1 MHPFL
6 KIAMFWGLL
15 PFATFA
21 YGQEKLP
28 STDAPPAIVL
38 RDARGAEH
46 RFPDQDQ
53 EVKASVVIFLMTD
66 CPVANAMVPDLR
78 DLASRYAPLGIR
90 FYGIFS
96 GEKPEDIARHS
107 EDYRI
112 SFPCLLDDSGV
123 LAEKCGAT
131 RVPEAAI
138 FDKNGKSIYRGRIDD
153 RAVRIGRMKPV
164 PAERNLADALAALVA
179 GKPLP
184 PPQPATAGCFIPKQ
198 SSQVTQQ
205 PNPQSNP

>member
-1 MHPFL
+1 MQPFL
-6 KIAMFWGLL
+6 KIAMFVWVL
-15 PFATFA
+15 PFTLLS
-21 YGQEKLP
+21 YGQEESRTP
-28 STDAPPAIVL
+28 DSPPAIVL

-46 RFPDQDQ
+46 RFPDQNQ

-78 DLASRYAPLGIR
+78 ELASRYAPLGIR

-96 GEKPEDIARHS
+96 GEEPEDILRHS
-107 EDYRI
+107 KDYRI
-112 SFPCLLDDSGV
+112 AFPCLLDDSGV

-138 FDKNGKSIYRGRIDD
+138 FDKNGRSVYRGRIDD

-205 PNPQSNP
+205 PKPQSNP

>member
-6 KIAMFWGLL
+6 KIAMFAGVL
-15 PFATFA
+15 PFTLLS
-21 YGQEKLP
+21 YGQVESRTP
-28 STDAPPAIVL
+28 DAPAAIVL

-46 RFPDQDQ
+46 RFPAQAQD
-53 EVKASVVIFLMTD
+53 VKASVVIFLMTD
-66 CPVANAMVPDLR
+66 CPVANAMVPDLSE
-78 DLASRYAPLGIR
+78 LASRYAPLGIR

-96 GEKPEDIARHS
+96 GEKQEDILRHS
-107 EDYRI
+107 KDYQI

-138 FDKNGKSIYRGRIDD
+138 FDKNGRSIYRGRIDD
-153 RAVRIGRMKPV
+153 RAVRIGRMKPI

-179 GKPLP
+179 GNPLP
-184 PPQPATAGCFIPKQ
+184 PPQPATAGCFIPKPDNQ
-198 SSQVTQQ
+198 ATKQ
-205 PNPQSNP
+205 PNPR

>member
-1 MHPFL
+1 MRTLL
-6 KIAMFWGLL
+6 KIATFCGLL
-15 PFATFA
+15 PLALLS
-21 YGQEKLP
+21 YGQDKRP
-28 STDAPPAIVL
+28 SPATPSPIVL
-38 RDARGAEH
+38 RDAHGAEH
-46 RFPDQDQ
+46 RLPDQNQ

-96 GEKPEDIARHS
+96 GEKPEDIVRHC

-112 SFPCLLDDSGV
+112 SFPCLLDDSGA

-138 FDKNGKSIYRGRIDD
+138 FDRDGRSVYCGRIDD

-184 PPQPATAGCFIPKQ
+184 PPQPATAGCFIPKRDNQ
-198 SSQVTQQ
+198 
-205 PNPQSNP
+205 